1 MNIRNRYAKVC
12 LFLWVLGMCLT
23 AHSLKAQ
30 SVIPVPLKMEQG
42 TGCFLLSENTK
53 LYINLQGLE
62 AQLLENC
69 LQALPVHLKKG
80 KKKDTQNMLSLLITE
95 KNHQLPSPE
104 SYTLSVTPQQILIRA
119 TSGAGLFY
127 GMQTLLQ
134 LAQPSGAG
142 SYSIASVEI
151 EDTPRFA
158 YRGLMLDV
166 SRHFSTKEFIKKQID
181 ALAYYKINRLHLH
194 LTDAAGW
201 RLEIK
206 KYPLLTEFAAWR
218 TDPTWKQW
226 WNGGRKYVRFD
237 VPGAYGGY
245 YTQDDIR
252 EILEYARQHYI
263 TVIPEIEM
271 PSHSEEV
278 LAAYPQLS
286 CSGEPYKNSDFCV
299 GNEETFTFLENVLTE
314 VMELF
319 PSEYIHIGG
328 DEAGKSAW
336 KTCPKCQKRM
346 TDEHL
351 ANVDELQSYL
361 IHRIEKF
368 LNNHGRHLLGWDEI
382 LQGGIAPNATV
393 MSWRGEEGGIAA
405 VTSGHRAIMTPGA
418 YCYLDSYQDAP
429 YSQPEAI
436 GGYLPLKKVY
446 SYNPVPASL
455 TAEQAKLVYGVQ
467 GNLWVEY
474 IPTPEHVEYM
484 IYPRIL
490 ALAETAWSA
499 PERKSWPDFHTRALS
514 AVADLQA
521 KGYHPFDLKKEIGS
535 RPESLQPVSH
545 LALGKKVI
553 YNSPYSSH
561 YPAQGNTA
569 LTDGIR
575 GDWTYGDGSWQG
587 FISDNRLDVTIDM
600 EKETSIHSVTAAFM
614 QVVGAEVFLP
624 ETVVISISDDGT
636 HFTELRKQHFEVSKE
651 TPIRFTD
658 ISWQGEAKGR
668 YVRYQAQ
675 AGSEF
680 GGWIFTDEIIV
691 K

>member
-127 GMQTLLQ
+127 GVQTLLQ

-237 VPGAYGGY
+237 APGAYGGY

-319 PSEYIHIGG
+319 PSVYIHIGG

-346 TDEHL
+346 KDEHL

-467 GNLWVEY
+467 GHLWVEY

>member
-127 GMQTLLQ
+127 GVQTLLQ

-237 VPGAYGGY
+237 APGAYGGY
-245 YTQDDIR
+245 YTQNDIR

-346 TDEHL
+346 KDEHL